1 MMTMK
6 DVAIRA
12 GVSVAT
18 VSRVLNDNPS
28 VEESLREKV
37 LAAAQAM
44 EYRFNPMARALRT
57 KSTNVVGLVIP
68 DIENPFFTAM
78 ARGVEDVLGAANYSV
93 MLCNSDEDVEKESRY
108 LRDLLLSCA
117 AGVIVAPA
125 SGRATNLSDLLGQ
138 SVPVVAVD
146 RTSERHA
153 LDTVT
158 VNNALG
164 AALAAEYLA
173 DRCDVRIPAVITGP
187 CRTSTGAARLNGFSE
202 ALLKRGVELPA
213 QYIVEGHHRISGGFA
228 AVAELWRRTTPPDGL
243 FVTNNLMA
251 VGALHALTSLGLR
264 APENVAVTCFDDL
277 LVDPHGHGPI
287 PVVRQPAREIGVLA
301 GEILLRRIEGSSERV
316 CEVVLDPIWVADPV
330 ALELGR
336 QAAELAV
343 APRQQV
349 ESQGVLT

>member
-1 MMTMK
+1 MTTMK

-28 VEESLREKV
+28 VEDSLREKV
-37 LAAAQAM
+37 LEAAHDM
-44 EYRFNPMARALRT
+44 GYRFNPMARALRT

-78 ARGVEDVLGAANYSV
+78 ARGVEDVMGAANYSV

-125 SGRATNLSDLLGQ
+125 SGRATDLSELLVQ

-146 RTSERHA
+146 RTSDRHA

-158 VNNALG
+158 VNNAHG
-164 AALAAEYLA
+164 AALAAEYLV
-173 DRCDVRIPAVITGP
+173 DRCGVRTPAIITGP
-187 CRTSTGAARLNGFSE
+187 RRTSTGAARLNGFVD
-202 ALLKRGVELPA
+202 ALQDRGIGLPA
-213 QYIVEGHHRISGGFA
+213 EYVVEGHHRISGGFA
-228 AVAELWRRTTPPDGL
+228 AVADLWRRPNPPDGL
-243 FVTNNLMA
+243 FATNNLMA

-264 APENVAVTCFDDL
+264 APDDVAVTCFDDL

-287 PVVRQPAREIGVLA
+287 PVVRQPAREIGVAA
-301 GEILLRRIEGSSERV
+301 GEILLRRIQGSIEPV
-316 CEVVLDPIWVADPV
+316 CQVVLDPIWVADPV

-336 QAAELAV
+336 QAEELAV
-343 APRQQV
+343 AQR
-349 ESQGVLT
+349 S